1 MIAAVFLLAG
11 MSLFCA
17 SPARAWNCTVP
28 GQIRVQVPNG
38 TVGNGAGDGNGQVV
52 TVEGIAFECEPLPT
66 AGNSNATNTNSN
78 TANGGAGGNATATG
92 GNQKQAQS
100 QNQTLSN
107 SGNSSATGNGVGN
120 GNNSNDSS
128 TVINEPRQVSSAIAG
143 TVLPTVSCFK
153 GVGVGAQTGFFG
165 ASFAGG
171 KIDTNCAEL
180 EVSRLAPSL
189 LARCKVF
196 ITNKY
201 AKQAGVTLDDC
212 TGVSADSA
220 AIHETAPETTRESS
234 HESSPSITVNVP
246 EPVVNVPAPVVNVP
260 APVVNVPAPV
270 VNVPAPVVISVPA
283 PSAYILGTPPAAVV
297 AASKKTHR
305 VRRPSC
311 APIPKIT
318 NKGCTITNDSL
329 TKH

>member
-1 MIAAVFLLAG
+1 MKMIAAVFLLAG

-66 AGNSNATNTNSN
+66 AGNSNATNTSN
-78 TANGGAGGNATATG
+78 TANGGAGNATATG

-212 TGVSADSA
+212 TGISADSA

-246 EPVVNVPAPVVNVP
+246 E
-260 APVVNVPAPV
+260 PVVNVPAPV